1 VLTAFRVLLFLCIA
15 AVISLLAIPILWGL
29 MEAAASTA
37 PIDQNTCDHLCEMG
51 PAERGAAAA
60 GLYVGHATLL
70 LPAFLIPTP
79 FTPLVTASPSSGVGW
94 FVRRLALQWAIF
106 GAVLGFC
113 AALMT
118 NMLYSILSDATFNR
132 EIKDA
137 FGELALPVATMAFA
151 LVGAAN
157 GAALA
162 WVSLRTAPRQGNV

>member
-1 VLTAFRVLLFLCIA
+1 MLIAFRVLLFLCVA
-15 AVISLLAIPILWGL
+15 AAMSLLVIPVLWGL
-29 MEAAASTA
+29 MAAAASAA
-37 PIDQNTCDHLCEMG
+37 PIDQNTCDYLCDMT

-70 LPAFLIPTP
+70 LPAFLIPAP
-79 FTPLVTASPSSGVGW
+79 FTPLVTLSPPSGVAW
-94 FVRRLALQWAIF
+94 FVRRLALQWAII
-106 GAVLGFC
+106 GAALGFG

-118 NMLYSILSDATFNR
+118 NMLYSMLLDQGTSG

-137 FGELALPVATMAFA
+137 FGDLALPIATTAFA

-162 WVSLRTAPRQGNV
+162 WVSLRTAPRQGNP